1 MIGKNGWEGMIV
13 NCPLQ
18 NNEGAELVLDYCSQK
33 LDPDRVISFERHIS
47 QCADCARVVE
57 AQKSVWDALD
67 CYETLPAISED
78 FDQKLWARI
87 EKSEAR
93 SWWRKLLDGPALGWN
108 GVFSWKPAMVTVSAC
123 AAVLAVMVV
132 IRPPAE
138 VPMTNPA
145 AGIVEKA
152 KVERTVDIEQ
162 LEGSIE
168 DLDMLR
174 QLGVVDDQPAPTNLA
189 M

>member
-1 MIGKNGWEGMIV
+1 M

-33 LDPDRVISFERHIS
+33 LDPDAVIAFERHIS
-47 QCADCARVVE
+47 QCADCARVVG

-67 CYETLPAISED
+67 SYETLPAISED
-78 FDQKLWARI
+78 FDEKLWARI
-87 EKSEAR
+87 EQADAR
-93 SWWRKLLDGPALGWN
+93 SWWQKLLDGPALGWN
-108 GVFSWKPAMVTVSAC
+108 SIFSWKPAMVTVSAC

-138 VPMTNPA
+138 VPMENPHS
-145 AGIVEKA
+145 GIVEKA
-152 KVERTVDIEQ
+152 MIERTVDLDQ
-162 LEGSIE
+162 VEGSIE
-168 DLDMLR
+168 DLDMLK
-174 QLGVVDDQPAPTNLA
+174 QLGVVDDQPSGASPANIA